1 MPASD
6 TGTTRSDNA
15 GTTRSDN
22 AGTARSDGVAPSTG
36 ELVSRM
42 TQEISTLMRDE
53 IRLAQ
58 LEVTAK
64 AKKTGIGLGLFGG
77 AGVFA
82 WFGTGALVAAAIL
95 GIATTLDAWL
105 AALIVGAALLLI
117 AGLAGLLGRKEV
129 SQAAPPLP
137 EEAIAETR
145 ADVRAIKQAAR
156 R

>member
-1 MPASD
+1 
-6 TGTTRSDNA
+6 
-15 GTTRSDN
+15 
-22 AGTARSDGVAPSTG
+22 
-36 ELVSRM
+36 M
-42 TQEISTLMRDE
+42 TQELSTLMRDE

-64 AKKTGIGLGLFGG
+64 AKKTVIGLGLFGG
-77 AGVFA
+77 AGVIA

-95 GIATTLDAWL
+95 GIATVLDAWL

-137 EEAIAETR
+137 EEAIAGTR
-145 ADVRAIKQAAR
+145 ADVRAVKQAAR